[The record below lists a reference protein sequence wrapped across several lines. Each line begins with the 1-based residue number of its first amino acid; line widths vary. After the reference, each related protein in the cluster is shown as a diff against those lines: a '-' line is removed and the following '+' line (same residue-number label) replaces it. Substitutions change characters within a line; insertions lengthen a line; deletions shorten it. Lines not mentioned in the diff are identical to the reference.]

1 MRLIDAKSMKTIC
14 YFPKKVYFEEA
25 VLASDMKVFVKNG
38 SFNQYCYKDKGGE
51 VHNQEDLW
59 LVD

>member
-14 YFPKKVYFEEA
+14 YFTKKVYFEDA
-25 VLASDMKVFVKNG
+25 VNGSGMKVYVKNG
-38 SFNQYCYKDKGGE
+38 SFNQYFYKDMDGE
-51 VHNQEDLW
+51 MHNLEDLL

>member
-1 MRLIDAKSMKTIC
+1 MKTIC

-25 VLASDMKVFVKNG
+25 ILAPDTKVFVKND
-38 SFNQYCYKDKGGE
+38 SFNQYCYKDKDGE
-51 VHNQEDLW
+51 IHNQDDLW